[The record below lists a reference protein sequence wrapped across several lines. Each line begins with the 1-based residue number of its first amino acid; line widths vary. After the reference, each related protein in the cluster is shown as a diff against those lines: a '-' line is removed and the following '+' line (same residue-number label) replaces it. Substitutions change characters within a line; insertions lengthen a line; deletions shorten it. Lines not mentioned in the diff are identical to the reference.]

1 MARLGKQ
8 IPSSLYGPVARR
20 RLMKSF
26 RPGLS
31 DTHDKQKR
39 KDRRRVVK
47 KNHGIVEKFLL
58 VLFAGC
64 IILCTILLLR

>member
-8 IPSSLYGPVARR
+8 IPSTLYGPVARR
-20 RLMKSF
+20 RLTKSSRTKSF
-26 RPGLS
+26 
-31 DTHDKQKR
+31 DTPDKQKR

-47 KNHGIVEKFLL
+47 KNHGIAEKFLL

>member
-1 MARLGKQ
+1 
-8 IPSSLYGPVARR
+8 
-20 RLMKSF
+20 MKSF